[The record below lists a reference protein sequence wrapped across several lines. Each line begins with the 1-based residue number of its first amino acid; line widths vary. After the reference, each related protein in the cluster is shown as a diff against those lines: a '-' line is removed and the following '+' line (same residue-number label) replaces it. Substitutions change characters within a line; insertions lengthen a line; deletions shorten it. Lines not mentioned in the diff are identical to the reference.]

1 MLSAIIRQEEH
12 ELLMWVVCQ
21 MTILSFAQANM
32 LFQLMGHM
40 YMVLPFMKRHH
51 EKVFSIQDNLTESE
65 IATQFEMR
73 ALLSRQQARRRRRKQ
88 QAGPWD
94 HDEELMIQ
102 QREMSTPDME
112 NWLYFSWIF
121 LP

>member
-40 YMVLPFMKRHH
+40 YMVLPFMKRDH

-73 ALLSRQQARRRRRKQ
+73 ALLSR
-88 QAGPWD
+88 
-94 HDEELMIQ
+94 
-102 QREMSTPDME
+102 
-112 NWLYFSWIF
+112 
-121 LP
+121 

>member
-1 MLSAIIRQEEH
+1 
-12 ELLMWVVCQ
+12 

-112 NWLYFSWIF
+112 N
-121 LP
+121 